1 VNSQTAQLDD
11 LRLVA
16 LPSAIKCT
24 ELFVRFSLTEWSLRE
39 LFDEAA
45 DVARQLV
52 EAVVERTDTSSPGF
66 VTVRLRLSG
75 NCLVV
80 EVEDD
85 QLDHIHDDAP
95 VVEGHPTGAVPLE
108 GRGKLVWCEI
118 PLPDGVTAEQV
129 RLPRRAERRVRT
141 VPEPAPDA
149 EPATPD
155 PSVVDR
161 ILVGLQN
168 REW

>member
-1 VNSQTAQLDD
+1 VNSQTAQFDD

-16 LPSAIKCT
+16 LPSAVKCT

-45 DVARQLV
+45 RVARELV
-52 EAVVERTDTSSPGF
+52 TAVVERTDEKSPGF

-75 NCLVV
+75 NSLVV
-80 EVEDD
+80 EIEDD
-85 QLDHIHDDAP
+85 QLAHMYDDAP
-95 VVEGHPTGAVPLE
+95 TVEGYPTGAVPLE
-108 GRGKLVWCEI
+108 GKGKLVWCEL
-118 PLPDGVTAEQV
+118 PLPNGLTAEQV
-129 RLPRRAERRVRT
+129 RLPRRDERRSEQL
-141 VPEPAPDA
+141 PEPAAD
-149 EPATPD
+149 EPAGPD

-168 REW
+168 RDW